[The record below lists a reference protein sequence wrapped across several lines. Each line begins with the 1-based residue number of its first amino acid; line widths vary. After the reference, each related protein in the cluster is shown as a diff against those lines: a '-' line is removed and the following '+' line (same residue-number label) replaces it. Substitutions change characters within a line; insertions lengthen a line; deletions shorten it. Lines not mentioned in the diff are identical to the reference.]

1 MQVHGCGKKGRYFFP
16 LQVYYYQTDYVF
28 DSDGNSEK
36 RDGTFWKKEINP
48 YFEYGLTDKDTL
60 VVNIFYDWLYDG
72 QPSPSEKNQGLADI
86 EAGWRRLLFK
96 ENDHLVSFQVLSVI
110 PSGYDL
116 EDIPQL
122 GYDRFGLEARML
134 YGTNYN
140 FMEKSGFF
148 DISLGYRKY
157 FGYPSDQI
165 RSTAYIGYD
174 IISPFQILGSYDLHF
189 GLNNGS
195 EKEIGTNILIQP
207 NYRLLKLTL
216 GLRYKIN
223 PQYSI
228 VGAAYKHAWGQDT
241 GAGGGFYGSFWIKF

>member
-1 MQVHGCGKKGRYFFP
+1 
-16 LQVYYYQTDYVF
+16 
-28 DSDGNSEK
+28 
-36 RDGTFWKKEINP
+36 
-48 YFEYGLTDKDTL
+48 
-60 VVNIFYDWLYDG
+60 
-72 QPSPSEKNQGLADI
+72 
-86 EAGWRRLLFK
+86 
-96 ENDHLVSFQVLSVI
+96 
-110 PSGYDL
+110 
-116 EDIPQL
+116 
-122 GYDRFGLEARML
+122 ML

-165 RSTAYIGYD
+165 KSTAYIGYD